1 MQTLSGQVLFQ
12 FYYDVGG
19 EISIEKLNLSEL
31 TVIRKAQPKSVRVLA
46 PRFEEAGL
54 KPIVIDL
61 GLKKVEQIEFSVE
74 AKIFPIG
81 VIEITLSAEF
91 RNSSFED
98 VIRLVN
104 LSESFVTLENREVEF
119 EKIPDEIF
127 RDLKAKIDK
136 AVVNPYTPYEYP
148 EVYRVVI
155 ISEIEPKYK
164 FSEFLGKFRRQIAGI
179 LRGEKSWEKLSEREV
194 EDVMR
199 FLLSYSEDEAI
210 VVDWYSALICGGEEY
225 IHEILQTIE
234 IAKIQ
239 LLELKTYDKLLDTRI
254 EKAYT
259 PLRAVFIHGGI
270 GIAWLSKTYSELS
283 KTASELAEL
292 RIEVVDHV
300 HDLRNILKFTGDWYL
315 GKLYT
320 ALSDRFRIM
329 DWLSLV
335 DKKLEQ
341 LQELYSMAMERID
354 VYRATTLEFLVL
366 LLIVS
371 LVVLEVFMV
380 LKL

>member
-1 MQTLSGQVLFQ
+1 MQTLNGHVLFQ

-31 TVIRKAQPKSVRVLA
+31 TVIRKVQPRSVRVLA

-54 KPIVIDL
+54 KPILIDL
-61 GLKKVEQIEFSVE
+61 GVRRVEQIEFSVE
-74 AKIFPIG
+74 AKIFPLG
-81 VIEITLSAEF
+81 VIEITLSTEF

-98 VIRLVN
+98 IIRLVN
-104 LSESFVTLENREVEF
+104 LSESFVLFENKEVEF
-119 EKIPDEIF
+119 EKIPEEIF
-127 RDLKAKIDK
+127 KNLKVKIER
-136 AVVNPYTPYEYP
+136 AVINPYTPYERP

-155 ISEIEPKYK
+155 ISQTEPRCR
-164 FSEFLGKFRRQIAGI
+164 FNEFLNKFRRQIAGI
-179 LRGEKSWEKLSEREV
+179 LRGEKNWEKLSEREV
-194 EDVMR
+194 EDVLR

-210 VVDWYSALICGGEEY
+210 VVDWYSALIYGGEEY
-225 IHEILQTIE
+225 IYEILQTIE

-239 LLELKTYDKLLDTRI
+239 LLELKTYDRLLDTRI
-254 EKAYT
+254 EKAYG
-259 PLRAVFIHGGI
+259 PLRAVFVHTGI
-270 GIAWLSKTYSELS
+270 GVAWLSKTYSELS

-292 RIEVVDHV
+292 RIEVVDYV

-315 GKLYT
+315 GKLYS

-329 DWLSLV
+329 DWLNLV

-366 LLIVS
+366 ILIVS
-371 LVVLEVFMV
+371 LVVLEIFMV
-380 LKL
+380 VKL

>member
-127 RDLKAKIDK
+127 RDLKAKMDK
-136 AVVNPYTPYEYP
+136 AVVNPYTPHEYP

-225 IHEILQTIE
+225 IHEIL
-234 IAKIQ
+234 
-239 LLELKTYDKLLDTRI
+239 
-254 EKAYT
+254 
-259 PLRAVFIHGGI
+259 
-270 GIAWLSKTYSELS
+270 
-283 KTASELAEL
+283 
-292 RIEVVDHV
+292 
-300 HDLRNILKFTGDWYL
+300 
-315 GKLYT
+315 
-320 ALSDRFRIM
+320 
-329 DWLSLV
+329 
-335 DKKLEQ
+335 
-341 LQELYSMAMERID
+341 
-354 VYRATTLEFLVL
+354 
-366 LLIVS
+366 
-371 LVVLEVFMV
+371 
-380 LKL
+380 